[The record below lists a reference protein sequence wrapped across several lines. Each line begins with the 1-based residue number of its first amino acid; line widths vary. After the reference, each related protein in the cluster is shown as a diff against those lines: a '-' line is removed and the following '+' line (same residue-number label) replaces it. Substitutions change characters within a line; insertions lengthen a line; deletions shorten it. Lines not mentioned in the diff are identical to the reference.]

1 LMKLYK
7 DEGCSQ
13 CGRGLFVQRVFDL
26 EKATLADVL
35 DAIESE
41 HETTFGKREK
51 EGEKDKT
58 AGQKEEAK
66 DGMDTARGITG
77 VSSDG
82 ATVWMGGVLASHYE
96 ENLSKLAADALS
108 VATVPDDESGGDSGN
123 ETIVEKTIHVN
134 AAKLPSPVRVG
145 LVFSSSSSAARADET
160 K

>member
-1 LMKLYK
+1 M
-7 DEGCSQ
+7 
-13 CGRGLFVQRVFDL
+13 
-26 EKATLADVL
+26 

-41 HETTFGKREK
+41 HESTFGKREK
-51 EGEKDKT
+51 EEEKDKT
-58 AGQKEEAK
+58 IGQKEEAK

-108 VATVPDDESGGDSGN
+108 VATVPDDESAGDSSGN
-123 ETIVEKTIHVN
+123 QTIVEKTIHVN

-145 LVFSSSSSAARADET
+145 LVFSSSSSAAATRADET